1 MWAYLRG
8 RNHGRD
14 RRSVIRDTIR
24 YYRAGLHRSHFRR
37 DSIPGALSPPFADNV
52 PLLDKDLQQGTD
64 AAGIPTGQNLAL
76 GIGDASEM
84 GGKVGITAASPSGPT
99 KRTQL
104 APPPRRTT
112 SMRWAIRS
120 WSAPIWLMSRI

>member
-76 GIGDASEM
+76 GIGDASSL
-84 GGKVGITAASPSGPT
+84 ANSGQET
-99 KRTQL
+99 IHGRL
-104 APPPRRTT
+104 
-112 SMRWAIRS
+112 IG
-120 WSAPIWLMSRI
+120 RIALRNGR